1 MRNVEMSLLFPTRF
15 SESCFQA
22 IPAVAQWMDD
32 VSCSLTITHVYHPRN
47 TNMFEAEAQL
57 RSFFA
62 EADRYP
68 NTRRVLLSGEDAAG
82 VLAEYL
88 GGHRHDL
95 VVAPASD
102 RVGLPRPFH
111 RSTRAHLL
119 AHSDTAVWTMGTA
132 MDSRVFRRPARV
144 GCMISRRSDSRRPLD
159 LACEYALRVGATL
172 QLLYLVPEVHEGM
185 LRNAVGYD
193 EPLTAMV
200 ALEDLQRIA
209 ATLPVT
215 PELHSVVGSDAQRVL
230 GLLRNSRTD
239 ILFVGKHAAAHRSL
253 FRDEMNRFV
262 DVAECPVVCVDQDR
276 ALPLWALRKPVVQP
290 QAAALVATAS

>member
-1 MRNVEMSLLFPTRF
+1 MSNVEMRLLFPTRF

-32 VSCSLTITHVYHPRN
+32 LACSLTIAHVYHPRA
-47 TNMFEAEAQL
+47 TNMFDAEQQL

-62 EADRYP
+62 EADRYS
-68 NTRRVLLSGEDAAG
+68 NTRRMLLSGEDPAAA
-82 VLAEYL
+82 LTDYL
-88 GGHRHDL
+88 GTRCYDM
-95 VVAPASD
+95 VVSPSSD

-119 AHSDTAVWTMGTA
+119 AHSDTALWTMGMA
-132 MDSRVFRRPARV
+132 MDTRTFRRPARV
-144 GCMISRRSDSRRPLD
+144 GCIISRRSDSRRPLE

-185 LRNAVGYD
+185 LRNGVGYD

-215 PELHSVVGSDAQRVL
+215 PELHSVVGRDAPRVL

-239 ILFVGKHAAAHRSL
+239 ILFVGKREASYRSL
-253 FRDEMNRFV
+253 FRSEMHPFI
-262 DVAECPVVCVDQDR
+262 DAAGCPVVCVDQDR
-276 ALPLWALRKPVVQP
+276 TLPLWALRKPEAQP
-290 QAAALVATAS
+290 EAAALLAMA